1 MSNHLHLRSFTGRP
15 AAVGPYLAHH
25 AINPAS
31 QPILSCIPAL
41 TLPSCYAKD
50 DAYSYSSEFLNAA
63 TNIGG
68 AEFALML
75 QRDLHALEDRGR
87 LGIADEVAE
96 FCRKYAAVDI
106 PAAREII
113 DWLTGG
119 YAITGEMLR
128 TQ

>member
-1 MSNHLHLRSFTGRP
+1 MVLRDF
-15 AAVGPYLAHH
+15 

-41 TLPSCYAKD
+41 TLPSCYAKG
-50 DAYSYSSEFLNAA
+50 DAYCYTSEFLDADTSIA
-63 TNIGG
+63 G
-68 AEFALML
+68 AELASML
-75 QRDLHALEDRGR
+75 RRDLNALEDRGL
-87 LGIADEVAE
+87 LGIGDEVAE
-96 FCRKYAAVDI
+96 FCRKYRAVDH
-106 PAAREII
+106 PAAREIV